1 MMRKWGFLCAVL
13 VGTMLVS
20 TACEKSAS
28 ESELG
33 SETGSIDEETGSYTK
48 IENKGGFNIYSYRK
62 VARKVQDDGWVFTFV
77 NNGDKSGDDSDIL
90 KYQFYGINIRYKY
103 NDDYVQEITHVSE
116 RGTTVTERKVP
127 AILIWG
133 SASEEQKRDMQ
144 LIDTILSN
152 DRTAEELLALNPDDY
167 TFEALDQEMF
177 FELMRTALTSAPQKE
192 GTDLD
197 YWDKPTYAFYVE
209 PEFIDDYKF
218 QVAFLQETGCVD
230 ELFIDVQYRTGDE
243 YDDYIQLS
251 DLVDAGTA
259 TKEQQEVFEKISSIV
274 EDIKEQ
280 ENFIVDAESYKD
292 LEIGEIDFSRLY
304 TFLNNIHENKFDLYE
319 EDAITQVI
327 SED

>member
-1 MMRKWGFLCAVL
+1 MIRKWSFLCAVM

-20 TACEKSAS
+20 TACEKS
-28 ESELG
+28 G
-33 SETGSIDEETGSYTK
+33 SEAEIGSEAGSIGEETGSYTI
-48 IENKGGFNIYSYRK
+48 IENKGGFNVYSYRK

-77 NNGDKSGDDSDIL
+77 NNGDKSGDDSDIV
-90 KYQFYGINIRYKY
+90 KYQFFGFNIRYKY
-103 NDDYVQEITHVSE
+103 DDDYVVESTHVSE
-116 RGTTVTERKVP
+116 KGTTVTERYVP
-127 AILIWG
+127 GCLMWG
-133 SASEEQKRDMQ
+133 SASEEQKRDEQ
-144 LIDTILSN
+144 LINTILSN

-167 TFEALDQEMF
+167 TFEVLDKEIF
-177 FELMRTALTSAPQKE
+177 FELMRTALTGAPQKE

-197 YWDKPTYAFYVE
+197 YWDKPTCAFYVE

-251 DLVDAGTA
+251 DLIDAGTA

-274 EDIKEQ
+274 ENIKEQ
-280 ENFIVDAESYKD
+280 ENFIVDAETYKD

-319 EDAITQVI
+319 EEPITLVI
-327 SED
+327 GED